1 MTGDAIGTIAVA
13 WPEFHPPGQYGQQPD
28 RLYPRGIS
36 QAVSNREEPTLMA
49 DGPIELLTR
58 ARAGETEA
66 LGELC
71 ALYRNYLRMIVRT
84 GLGPRLRERLELSDV
99 VQEALVEVVRQFPQ
113 FTGQNEAALVG
124 WLRRLVGQ
132 KLADLG
138 RYHSRSKRTGAGSI
152 LPLDAPCDP
161 GGAARPGEGGG
172 RLLDM
177 LALSQTSPSEV
188 VSRRELIVLL
198 ADALDVLPVPEADVL
213 WLYHAENL
221 SFEAIGDRMGMSRK
235 SVRGIWARGLK
246 RLKRSLEG
254 PPGGSLRYE
263 DGSPA

>member
-1 MTGDAIGTIAVA
+1 
-13 WPEFHPPGQYGQQPD
+13 
-28 RLYPRGIS
+28 
-36 QAVSNREEPTLMA
+36 MA
-49 DGPIELLTR
+49 DGPIELLSR
-58 ARAGETEA
+58 ARAGHTEA

-99 VQEALVEVVRQFPQ
+99 VQETLVEVVRQFPQ

-138 RYHSRSKRTGAGSI
+138 RYHSRSKRTGGAHT
-152 LPLDAPCDP
+152 LPLDAVYEP
-161 GGAARPGEGGG
+161 GGAQAGGGEAGG

-177 LALSQTSPSEV
+177 LSLSQTSPSEV
-188 VSRRELIVLL
+188 ASRRELVVLL
-198 ADALDVLPVPEADVL
+198 ADALRDLPTGEADVL

-221 SFEAIGDRMGMSRK
+221 SFEAIGERMGLSRK
-235 SVRGIWARGLK
+235 SIRGIWARGLK
-246 RLKRSLEG
+246 RLKRTLEG
-254 PPGGSLRYE
+254 PPGGSLRYD
-263 DGSPA
+263 DGPPAEPA

>member
-1 MTGDAIGTIAVA
+1 
-13 WPEFHPPGQYGQQPD
+13 
-28 RLYPRGIS
+28 
-36 QAVSNREEPTLMA
+36 MA
-49 DGPIELLTR
+49 DGPIELLSK

-71 ALYRNYLRMIVRT
+71 ALYRNYLRMVVRT

-138 RYHSRSKRTGAGSI
+138 RYHSRTKRAGGVSA
-152 LPLDAPCDP
+152 LPLDAPW
-161 GGAARPGEGGG
+161 EGGGGGENQGDYAG

-177 LALSQTSPSEV
+177 LALSQTSPSEI

-198 ADALDVLPVPEADVL
+198 ADALAALPDGEADVL
-213 WLYHAENL
+213 WLYHADNL
-221 SFEAIGDRMGMSRK
+221 SFEVIGERMGLSRK

-254 PPGGSLRYE
+254 PPGGSLRYD
-263 DGSPA
+263 DGPAG

>member
-1 MTGDAIGTIAVA
+1 
-13 WPEFHPPGQYGQQPD
+13 
-28 RLYPRGIS
+28 
-36 QAVSNREEPTLMA
+36 MA

-71 ALYRNYLRMIVRT
+71 TLYRNYLRMIVRT

-152 LPLDAPCDP
+152 LPLDAP

-198 ADALDVLPVPEADVL
+198 ADALDVLPEPEADVL
-213 WLYHAENL
+213 WLYTL
-221 SFEAIGDRMGMSRK
+221 RTSPSRP
-235 SVRGIWARGLK
+235 SATAWA
-246 RLKRSLEG
+246 
-254 PPGGSLRYE
+254 
-263 DGSPA
+263 